1 MMLSL
6 QQVMSVHD
14 LEQIKDLY
22 INSFPAHERREFYE
36 LVNQLSKPNF
46 RIFRVAHISVIVG
59 FISVWDFIDF
69 TFVEHFAV
77 SPKHR
82 GLGLGT
88 QVMNTLI
95 GREEKPIVLEVEP
108 PIDELSAK
116 RVKFYSKF
124 GFVILPQV
132 YIQPSYSSNKPA
144 VEMRLMPNYLAA
156 SAEWINQCINTIT
169 CNVYL

>member
-1 MMLSL
+1 MAIQFGLIS
-6 QQVMSVHD
+6 SVND
-14 LEQIKDLY
+14 LDAVRELY

-108 PIDELSAK
+108 PNDFVSKK

-144 VEMRLMPNYLAA
+144 VEMRLMTNYLAA
-156 SAEWINQCINTIT
+156 SAEWINQCISTIT